1 MRGSAD
7 RSVHCDEM
15 SIEGTR
21 VRRCVPAISGDR
33 LLRVRWGEI
42 SAQKGNPK
50 PPRKAGLYAGRRL
63 GDTGVALR
71 RESCDG
77 MLSGAV
83 FMHCLPFSGTHARP
97 IVPEMGQAR

>member
-50 PPRKAGLYAGRRL
+50 STLRSLRILSVEAMGASIPWIGFLADKPR
-63 GDTGVALR
+63 
-71 RESCDG
+71 E
-77 MLSGAV
+77 
-83 FMHCLPFSGTHARP
+83 
-97 IVPEMGQAR
+97 